1 MTIHRLLIF
10 LSCLIIISC
19 EKENKVDFIKSYF
32 AAHNRHDIEKAL
44 IYYSE
49 DVVFEL
55 KGVWTKTGLAD
66 MRSLEEWDAAL
77 NSHLRLE
84 SAEISGDTVRAKVI
98 ESNDW
103 FRSVGID
110 SLIHDPAVFVIR
122 DGKLQHIMGYPSAE
136 TGQQVEAAMGK
147 IFQWSAM
154 AADSTVYEL
163 IREGQFIYST
173 ESANKWMELFEKMK
187 DSVRFN

>member
-10 LSCLIIISC
+10 LSCLIVISC
-19 EKENKVDFIKSYF
+19 DKENKVDIISSYF
-32 AAHNRHDIEKAL
+32 ENHNNHDIENAL
-44 IYYSE
+44 NHYGE

-84 SAEISGDTVRAKVI
+84 SAEVSGDTVRCKVI

-110 SLIHDPAVFVIR
+110 SLVHDPAVFVIR
-122 DGKLQHIMGYPSAE
+122 DGKFRHIMGYPSAE
-136 TGQQVEAAMGK
+136 TGKQVEAAMGK

-154 AADSTVYEL
+154 TGDSTVYDL
-163 IREGQFIYST
+163 IHQGQFVYST
-173 ESANKWMELFEKMK
+173 ESANTWMELFGKMK
-187 DSVRFN
+187 DSVSFE

>member
-1 MTIHRLLIF
+1 MIIYRSFITICCLVLV
-10 LSCLIIISC
+10 SCAS
-19 EKENKVDFIKSYF
+19 ENKADVIKSYF
-32 AAHNRHDIEKAL
+32 SVHNNHDIENAL
-44 IYYSE
+44 NYYSE

-77 NSHLRLE
+77 NSQLRLE
-84 SAEISGDTVRAKVI
+84 AAEVSGDTVRAKVI

-110 SLIHDPAVFVIR
+110 SLVHDPAVFVIS
-122 DGKLQHIMGYPSAE
+122 DGKFKHIMGYPSAE
-136 TGQQVEAAMGK
+136 TGKQVEAAMGK

-154 AADSTVYEL
+154 TGDSTVYGL
-163 IREGQFIYST
+163 IQQGQFVYST
-173 ESANKWMELFEKMK
+173 ESANMWMELFEKMK
-187 DSVRFN
+187 DSVNFK

>member
-1 MTIHRLLIF
+1 MIFSRTFLI
-10 LSCLIIISC
+10 LCCLVLFSC
-19 EKENKVDFIKSYF
+19 ERGNNTDVIKAYF
-32 AAHNRHDIEKAL
+32 AVHNNHDIENAL
-44 IYYSE
+44 NYYGE

-66 MRSLEEWDAAL
+66 MRTLEEWDAAL
-77 NSHLRLE
+77 NSNLRLE

-110 SLIHDPAVFVIR
+110 SLVHDPAVFVIR
-122 DGKLQHIMGYPSAE
+122 DGKFQHIMGYPSAE
-136 TGQQVEAAMGK
+136 TGKRVEAAMGK

-154 AADSTVYEL
+154 TGDSTVYDL
-163 IREGQFIYST
+163 IHQGQFVYST
-173 ESANKWMELFEKMK
+173 ESANMWMELFEKMK
-187 DSVRFN
+187 DSVKF